1 MNQDTVFVTGATG
14 LVGSHLLYYL
24 LRSGY
29 AVWALCRKSS
39 RIGDVEKT
47 FSHFP
52 DGAALFSR
60 IEWVEG
66 DMLRPETLEEP
77 VRRSVFVFHCAA
89 VVSFSGDDK
98 DRLRTTNIQGTENI
112 ASLCL
117 KHHVRLC
124 YVSSIAA
131 LGDALREGEIID
143 EYTPEIAGRPHSE
156 YSHSKGDAEKTVWS
170 YIGRGLDAVIVCPS
184 IVLGAGASH
193 KSSSQLYATAS
204 RGIPFYTLGVCG
216 YVDVRDVC
224 CLMIRL
230 AEDRKIVGERF
241 VLNGGNYSY
250 RELFTEIAKVNG
262 KRAPYFYMRPWLT
275 ESAWRLLAFGGK
287 LMGRKPA
294 FTKETARSAHR
305 KSYYSSHKILSLYP
319 DFRFHLLPE
328 TTQYL
333 REHWN
338 G

>member
-1 MNQDTVFVTGATG
+1 MDKKTVFVTGATG

-29 AVWALCRKSS
+29 CVWALCRKSS
-39 RIGDVEKT
+39 RIEDVNKV

-52 DGAALFSR
+52 DGVSLFHQ

-66 DMLRPETLEEP
+66 DVLQPETLEEP
-77 VRRSVFVFHCAA
+77 VKRADYVFHCAA
-89 VVSFSGDDK
+89 VVSFSSN
-98 DRLRTTNIQGTENI
+98 DREQLRLTNIQGTEHI

-117 KHHVRLC
+117 KYKVRLC

-131 LGDALREGEIID
+131 LGDALQEGELID
-143 EYTPEIAGRPHSE
+143 ENTPEISGRPHSE
-156 YSHSKGDAEKTVWS
+156 YSFSKGDAEKVVWH
-170 YIGRGLDAVIVCPS
+170 YIDKGLDAVIVCPS
-184 IVLGAGASH
+184 IILGVGASC

-204 RGIPFYTLGVCG
+204 RGMIFYTKGVCG

-230 AEDRKIVGERF
+230 TEDRNVRGERF
-241 VLNGGNYSY
+241 ILNGGNYSY
-250 RELFTEIAKVNG
+250 QELFSEIANVNG
-262 KRAPYFYMRPWLT
+262 KPTPYFYMRPWIT
-275 ESAWRLLAFGGK
+275 ELAWRLLALVSK
-287 LMGRKPA
+287 LTGRKPV

-305 KSYYSSHKILSLYP
+305 KSFYSNRKVLALYT
-319 DFRFHLLPE
+319 DFRFYSIPE
-328 TTQYL
+328 TLQYI

-338 G
+338 S